1 VVIAVSTLL
10 ARLDFSKQK
19 LLALLTIVQT
29 QLKRLEVCGF
39 VDDAYRLLIRYE
51 TWCFREAPHIEG
63 CRSQLP

>member
-39 VDDAYRLLIRYE
+39 VDDAYRLRIRYE
-51 TWCFREAPHIEG
+51 TWCFR
-63 CRSQLP
+63 